1 MSTEK
6 RDFDAAAASWDEQ
19 PARVR
24 LANDVAAAIAR
35 QVVLRPD
42 MEVLDFGCGTGL
54 LTLRLALLVR
64 SVTGV
69 DSSRGMLNVLA
80 AKIAKQNLTNVRT
93 LRLDLDA
100 GDDLTDEYH
109 LIVSSM
115 TLHHIREVGPLLERF
130 YKALA
135 PGGHLCLADLDPDDG
150 LFHDDNQ
157 GVFHCGF
164 ARAALR
170 QAFVAAGFDEVQG
183 ITAAEVTKPTRLGE
197 LRRFTVFLMT
207 GLKRGVG

>member
-6 RDFDAAAASWDEQ
+6 RDFDREAAAWDEH
-19 PARVR
+19 PARVQ
-24 LANDVAAAIAR
+24 LANDVAAAIMR
-35 QVVLRPD
+35 QVTLRAD
-42 MEVLDFGCGTGL
+42 IDVLDFGCGTGL
-54 LTLRLALLVR
+54 LTLRLAPLVR

-93 LRLDLDA
+93 LLLDLDA

-130 YKALA
+130 YKAIA

-157 GVFHCGF
+157 GVFHFGF
-164 ARAALR
+164 ERVCLC
-170 QAFVAAGFDEVQG
+170 QAFMAAGFEDVQDM
-183 ITAAEVTKPTRLGE
+183 TAAEVTKPTRLGE

-207 GLKRGVG
+207 GRRSSAG